1 MQEEPINIPKPDNVE
16 LLVANEVAIENAS
29 IALSEIVSVVNTTDG
44 RLEVFGVGTD
54 NAVWHNRQTAPH
66 SGSSWSGWISLN
78 GNVTSKPVVYINTDG
93 RLEVFARGTDNA
105 LWNIWQAT
113 PSWSAWVSLNGNL
126 IDASAIK

>member
-1 MQEEPINIPKPDNVE
+1 M
-16 LLVANEVAIENAS
+16 
-29 IALSEIVSVVNTTDG
+29 
-44 RLEVFGVGTD
+44 GTD

-105 LWNIWQAT
+105 LASHTIVVRLGIPQWQLNRRFSNQIIWNKSSFAQDERHLLARYAKENIHCASSGQWC
-113 PSWSAWVSLNGNL
+113 L
-126 IDASAIK
+126 ICR